1 MCSVQCDDRLSISAE
16 HSRGRFFSAAKKKTI
31 TSKKEKVGIPSLS
44 LYLFHSYA
52 SKFKLNWTLLTLI
65 LFSLFFFFL
74 FYYINNFL
82 LFFFFLFSFLFLLL
96 ISIPFSSFFF
106 LSLFLLSFFCCY
118 SSFIFICFFEYFRL
132 EDSLIELKK
141 AAPGLKSKAL

>member
-31 TSKKEKVGIPSLS
+31 TSKEEKVGIPSLS

-74 FYYINNFL
+74 FFYIDDFL
-82 LFFFFLFSFLFLLL
+82 LFFFFLFLF
-96 ISIPFSSFFF
+96 
-106 LSLFLLSFFCCY
+106 LFLLSFFY
-118 SSFIFICFFEYFRL
+118 FFFFFLFSAVIHHLYLYFFEYFRL